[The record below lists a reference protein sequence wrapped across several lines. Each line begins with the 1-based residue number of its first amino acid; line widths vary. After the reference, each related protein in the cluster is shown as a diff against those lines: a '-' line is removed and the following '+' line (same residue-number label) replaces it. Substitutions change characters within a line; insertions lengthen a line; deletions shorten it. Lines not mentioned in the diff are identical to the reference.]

1 MGKLLVGDGLSVL
14 KYTPVPAPHVGG
26 MYDLLKLRFQITSL
40 LDAMLACAR
49 AFPYKP
55 DTKIE
60 VKVNLERSE
69 YGYVPAVMVS
79 VTNATGNV
87 PEISFAKSKA
97 ASKAVLLAL
106 AMENSGEM
114 TLEGAKVRLEPTAGA
129 VDASLEVKTASK
141 RQSQALK
148 DILEHWVFSKK

>member
-1 MGKLLVGDGLSVL
+1 
-14 KYTPVPAPHVGG
+14 

-60 VKVNLERSE
+60 VKVNLERTE
-69 YGYVPAVMVS
+69 YGYVPAVMIHAE
-79 VTNATGNV
+79 NASGNAPDV
-87 PEISFAKSKA
+87 AALKSRV

-114 TLEGAKVRLEPTAGA
+114 TLEGAKVRLEPTAG
-129 VDASLEVKTASK
+129 VIDASLEVETASK

-148 DILEHWVFSKK
+148 DILGHWVFSKN

>member
-1 MGKLLVGDGLSVL
+1 MS
-14 KYTPVPAPHVGG
+14 G
-26 MYDLLKLRFQITSL
+26 MYDLLKLRFQINCL
-40 LDAMLACAR
+40 LDAMLVCAR
-49 AFPYKP
+49 AFPSKP

-60 VKVNLERSE
+60 VAVNLERSE

-87 PEISFAKSKA
+87 PEISALKSRA

-114 TLEGAKVRLEPTAGA
+114 ILGSAKVNLNPTAGA
-129 VDASLEVKTASK
+129 IDASLEVETASK
-141 RQSQALK
+141 RQAQEIK
-148 DILEHWVFSKK
+148 DIIDIWVFSKK

>member
-1 MGKLLVGDGLSVL
+1 
-14 KYTPVPAPHVGG
+14 
-26 MYDLLKLRFQITSL
+26 MYDLLKLRFQINCL

-49 AFPYKP
+49 AFPYRP

-60 VKVNLERSE
+60 LKVNLERSE

-79 VTNATGNV
+79 VTNAKGNA
-87 PEISFAKSKA
+87 PEISALKSRV

-114 TLEGAKVRLEPTAGA
+114 ILEDAKVGLNPTAGA
-129 VDASLEVKTASK
+129 INASLEVETSSK
-141 RQSQALK
+141 RQSQEVK
-148 DILEHWVFSKK
+148 DILDHWVFSKK